1 MKKIDIINK
10 IAKSES
16 LPKEIYYNGDYGE
29 LVKDKSMTNYIMYN
43 KDDLYDMYWLIDYD
57 LKGLNDEIEIK
68 KEKVK
73 VKKR

>member
-10 IAKSES
+10 IANNES
-16 LPKEIYYNGDYGE
+16 LPKEINYNGDYGE

-57 LKGLNDEIEIK
+57 LKGLNDEVETNKVKIK
-68 KEKVK
+68 KK
-73 VKKR
+73 

>member
-1 MKKIDIINK
+1 MKKIDIVNK
-10 IAKSES
+10 IAKGES

-29 LVKDKSMTNYIMYN
+29 LVKDKSMTNYILYN
-43 KDDLYDMYWLIDYD
+43 KDDPYDMYWLIDYD

>member
-10 IAKSES
+10 IANNDR

-29 LVKDKSMTNYIMYN
+29 LVKDRTMINYIMYN

-57 LKGLNDEIEIK
+57 LKGLNDEVETNKVKIK
-68 KEKVK
+68 KK
-73 VKKR
+73 

>member
-1 MKKIDIINK
+1 MKKIDLINK

-57 LKGLNDEIEIK
+57 LKGLNDEVETN
-68 KEKVK
+68 KVK